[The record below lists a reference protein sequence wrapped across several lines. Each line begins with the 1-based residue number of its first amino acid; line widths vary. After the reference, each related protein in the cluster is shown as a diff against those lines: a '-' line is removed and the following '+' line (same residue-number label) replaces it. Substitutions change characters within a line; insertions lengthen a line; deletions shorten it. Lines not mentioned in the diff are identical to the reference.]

1 MKKSLIM
8 IATIALAGY
17 ASAATITWQSGT
29 LYKPNTTDKVKDAA
43 NAAYYLITAEQYAT
57 LSAPGK
63 TSADIVAA
71 VKGKTADYET
81 ASSSTTSAA
90 NWKMTTATAGTTYYV
105 AAIYS
110 VDGYNLGKVAT
121 GTASTS
127 GAGVN
132 VSNITGSSGTGG
144 TPWVAVPEPTT
155 VALLALGLA
164 ALGLKR
170 KIA

>member
-1 MKKSLIM
+1 MKKTLI
-8 IATIALAGY
+8 ILATMALAGY
-17 ASAATITWQSGT
+17 TSAATITWQSGT
-29 LYKPNTTDKVKDAA
+29 LYKPNSTDKVKDTATA
-43 NAAYYLITAEQYAT
+43 SYYLITAADYAA
-57 LSAPGK
+57 LSAEGK
-63 TSADIVAA
+63 TSDDIVAA
-71 VKGKTADYET
+71 VKGKTADYSA
-81 ASSSTTSAA
+81 ASSATTSAA

-110 VDGYNLGKVAT
+110 VDGYSLGKVAT

-132 VSNITGSSGTGG
+132 VSNITGSSASGG

-155 VALLALGLA
+155 IALLALGLA

-170 KIA
+170 KVA